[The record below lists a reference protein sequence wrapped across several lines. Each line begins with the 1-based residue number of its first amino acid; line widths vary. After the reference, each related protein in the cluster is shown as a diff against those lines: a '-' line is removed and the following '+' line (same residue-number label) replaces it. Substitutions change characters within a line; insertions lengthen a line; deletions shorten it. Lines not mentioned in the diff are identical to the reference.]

1 MTFKDRK
8 IRLNIFNDRLFNDID
23 KVNLNQININKMLN
37 IRLYLPILITFF
49 FLFCE
54 NVSSQTLSF
63 HPGPGSYVTVTGTS
77 TLHDWE
83 MKSDDIVSEVQ
94 FRTNEEGEPENLES
108 LIFKLNK
115 TTLKSDKSGLEKRAY
130 DALNARQFPDI
141 TFEMHGNTSVQ
152 RNGDSYVVR
161 SSGDLSV
168 AGMTR
173 QIRINATCIN
183 GEEAKLVCTG
193 SQQLKM
199 SDFNIDPPVMM
210 LGALRTGD
218 EVTIS
223 YNIVLTH

>member
-1 MTFKDRK
+1 
-8 IRLNIFNDRLFNDID
+8 
-23 KVNLNQININKMLN
+23 MLN
-37 IRLYLPILITFF
+37 IRLYITALITFF
-49 FLFCE
+49 LIAGI
-54 NVSSQTLSF
+54 NVSSQTVSF
-63 HPGPGSYVTVTGTS
+63 QPGPGSYVTVTGTS

-94 FRTNEEGEPENLES
+94 FSTNEEGEPENLES

-115 TTLKSDKSGLEKRAY
+115 TTLKSDKSGLERRAY
-130 DALNARQFPDI
+130 DALKAGRFPDI
-141 TFEMHGNTSVQ
+141 TFEMNGNTSVQ
-152 RNGDSYVVR
+152 RNGDSYMIR

-173 QIRINATCIN
+173 QIRINATCVN

-199 SDFNIDPPVMM
+199 SDFDIDPPVMM
-210 LGALRTGD
+210 LGTLRTGD
-218 EVTIS
+218 EVTIN